1 MLKPLNQNSVNQCYI
16 NGKPMTSMDPVEL
29 KANDRII
36 FGVGSAFIYRNDLN
50 VAEATRED
58 TPENPVT

>member
-1 MLKPLNQNSVNQCYI
+1 
-16 NGKPMTSMDPVEL
+16 MTSMDAVEL

-58 TPENPVT
+58 TKENPVT